1 LFLETI
7 CRILAVEVSRVKV
20 AIYAR
25 VSTKNGNQ
33 NPELQLTELRD
44 YARARG
50 WEVAGEFVDV
60 GVSGAKDSRPQLDAM
75 MKLAKSRK
83 VDAVVVWKLDRF
95 GRSLR
100 HLVNALAE
108 MEAVGVAFISLRDS
122 IDLSTPQG
130 KLMFAV
136 IGAMAEFERGLIRER
151 VVAGLAVARSKGR
164 IGGRPKV
171 NRKRDKDAATI
182 RQLRE
187 DGQSYA
193 EIADELGR
201 SKADI
206 GRVCEALGCSAA
218 TSQTGAMVL

>member
-1 LFLETI
+1 
-7 CRILAVEVSRVKV
+7 VKV

-75 MKLAKSRK
+75 MKLAKARK

-108 MEAVGVAFISLRDS
+108 LEALGVAFISLRDS

-164 IGGRPKV
+164 VGGRPKV
-171 NRKRDKDAATI
+171 RRDRDKDAKRI

-206 GRVCEALGCSAA
+206 GRVCAALNCSAA
-218 TSQTGAMVL
+218 TSQPGAMMV

>member
-1 LFLETI
+1 M
-7 CRILAVEVSRVKV
+7 KV

-33 NPELQLTELRD
+33 NPELQLGELRD

-50 WEVAGEFVDV
+50 WQVIGEFVDA

-75 MKLAKSRK
+75 MKLAKQRK
-83 VDAVVVWKLDRF
+83 IDAIVVWKLDRF

-100 HLVNALAE
+100 HLVNALHE
-108 MEAVGVAFISLRDS
+108 LEALGVAFISLRDS

-164 IGGRPKV
+164 VGGRPKV
-171 NRKRDKDAATI
+171 RLDRDKDAARI
-182 RQLRE
+182 RRMRE
-187 DGQSYA
+187 DGDSIRD
-193 EIADELGR
+193 IADQLGR
-201 SKADI
+201 KKSSVARI
-206 GRVCEALGCSAA
+206 CQTLNCAPAGSAA
-218 TSQTGAMVL
+218 MFV

>member
-1 LFLETI
+1 M
-7 CRILAVEVSRVKV
+7 KV

-50 WEVAGEFVDV
+50 WQVIGEFVDV
-60 GVSGAKDSRPQLDAM
+60 GVSGAKESRPQLDAL
-75 MKLAKSRK
+75 MKLAKARK
-83 VDAVVVWKLDRF
+83 IDGIIVWKLDRF
-95 GRSLR
+95 GRSLK
-100 HLVNALAE
+100 HLVTALDE
-108 MEAVGVAFISLRDS
+108 LEALGVAFISLRDS

-151 VVAGLAVARSKGR
+151 VMAGLAVARSKGR
-164 IGGRPKV
+164 VGGRP
-171 NRKRDKDAATI
+171 RKNYKHDADAQRI

-187 DGQSYA
+187 DGQSMQ
-193 EIADELGR
+193 EIADEIGC
-201 SKADI
+201 SK
-206 GRVCEALGCSAA
+206 GQVHRVCEILGCAPQAA
-218 TSQTGAMVL
+218 PAMLV

>member
-1 LFLETI
+1 M
-7 CRILAVEVSRVKV
+7 KV

-50 WEVAGEFVDV
+50 WQVLGEFVDV

-75 MKLAKSRK
+75 MKLAKARK
-83 VDAVVVWKLDRF
+83 IDAVVVWKLDRF

-100 HLVNALAE
+100 HLVTALDE
-108 MEAVGVAFISLRDS
+108 LEALGVAFISLRDS

-151 VVAGLAVARSKGR
+151 VMAGLAVARSKGR
-164 IGGRPKV
+164 IGGRP
-171 NRKRDKDAATI
+171 RKNYKHDEDAKRI
-182 RQLRE
+182 RHLRE
-187 DGQSYA
+187 DGQSFR
-193 EIADELGR
+193 EIADELGC
-201 SKADI
+201 SKSHVA
-206 GRVCEALGCSAA
+206 RVCEILGCAPQA
-218 TSQTGAMVL
+218 EAPTTMMA

>member
-1 LFLETI
+1 M
-7 CRILAVEVSRVKV
+7 KV

-50 WEVAGEFVDV
+50 WQVIGEFVDV
-60 GVSGAKDSRPQLDAM
+60 GVSGAKESRPQLDAL
-75 MKLAKSRK
+75 MKLAKARK
-83 VDAVVVWKLDRF
+83 IDGIIVWKLDRF
-95 GRSLR
+95 GRSLK
-100 HLVNALAE
+100 HLVTALDE
-108 MEAVGVAFISLRDS
+108 LEALGVAFISLRDS

-151 VVAGLAVARSKGR
+151 VMAGLAVARSKGR

-171 NRKRDKDAATI
+171 RRDRDRDAAKI
-182 RQLRE
+182 RQMRG
-187 DGQSYA
+187 DGESYQQ
-193 EIADELGR
+193 IADQLGR
-201 SKADI
+201 SRADVA
-206 GRVCEALGCSAA
+206 RVCAALNCSSAA
-218 TSQTGAMVL
+218 SARMMLV